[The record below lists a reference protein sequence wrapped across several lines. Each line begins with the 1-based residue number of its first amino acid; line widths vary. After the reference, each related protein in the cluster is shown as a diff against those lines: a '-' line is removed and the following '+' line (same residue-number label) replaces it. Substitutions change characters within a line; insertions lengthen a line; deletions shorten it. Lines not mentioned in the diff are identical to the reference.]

1 MGGDTLWDS
10 FSASQLT
17 FPPEMNPLV
26 LPLQEKNGAVYTK
39 PWVVELILDLAG
51 YTSES
56 NLVERLPIEPAARNG
71 ALLPP
76 MALRLTISRQRHNR
90 PTSDMTPPLLGY
102 ALDQDSAHSARY
114 A

>member
-56 NLVERLPIEPAARNG
+56 NLVERLAIQPAAVSI
-71 ALLPP
+71 AFLVSMAPP
-76 MALRLTISRQRHNR
+76 LTISFQEQ
-90 PTSDMTPPLLGY
+90 TPHIFVLTASLLGLV
-102 ALDQDSAHSARY
+102 LDQDIY
-114 A
+114 P

>member
-39 PWVVELILDLAG
+39 PWVVELILDLAC

-56 NLVERLPIEPAARNG
+56 NLVDRLAIEPAAGKG
-71 ALLPP
+71 AFNQDI
-76 MALRLTISRQRHNR
+76 ARRLTISCPRTNR
-90 PTSDMTPPLLGY
+90 PLSDIAASLLIY
-102 ALDQDSAHSARY
+102 QHDKHTTHR
-114 A
+114 